1 MKIRH
6 LAGAAALAIL
16 LSASPAAAEGV
27 AVGAD
32 APDVTAQGFIN
43 TDPVKLSDLKGRLIL
58 LELFST
64 T

>member
-1 MKIRH
+1 MKHRI
-6 LAGAAALAIL
+6 LLGAAALSL
-16 LSASPAAAEGV
+16 LFISAPASAEV

-32 APDVTAQGFIN
+32 APTFQSGDYVN
-43 TDPVKLSDLKGRLIL
+43 TDPVQISDLKGRLIL